1 MKNVSIKSSLL
12 LLVILLL
19 SCHNSVKNK
28 KNIIINVDNVK
39 LKNLTPIVTNSLD
52 SNFVYDLIETQKVQK
67 GDTVLFRKWGTGTI
81 DKKPILINN
90 DKTKYEVFGDSIVE
104 FYKTG
109 MEKFSTHKITVS
121 NNLNDNTLSF
131 YGITILNKD
140 KDAYAM
146 SQPSSLVKV
155 KKLSRTLGR
164 LDFSCEAF
172 DEFYV
177 DFKLKNNLLYIQ
189 RLSSLSY
196 SYSETYKYKLDT
208 LIVIKNNGFI
218 NAESLYF
225 SATREKNRVKKFK
238 DYKILNNKGFI
249 KNMDKKIRKNAIYPL
264 IVDFSKIGYSK
275 IIIPE
280 NDWCELSSKVILFK
294 LIFKNNIYLIKTELK
309 YCKLNIHFS
318 LSQEENGN
326 VKLSIQQETSPYW
339 NELTFVKKNTK
350 YQLKKAI
357 YIEYSEK
364 INKIIENDIKISFEN
379 GVYIVE

>member
-177 DFKLKNNLLYIQ
+177 DFKLKNNSIHIV

-196 SYSETYKYKLDT
+196 SYSETFKYELDT
-208 LIVIKNNGFI
+208 LIIIKNNDFI
-218 NAESLYF
+218 YPDSLYY
-225 SATREKNRVKKFK
+225 STTREKNRIKVK
-238 DYKILNNKGFI
+238 DN
-249 KNMDKKIRKNAIYPL
+249 RK
-264 IVDFSKIGYSK
+264 
-275 IIIPE
+275 
-280 NDWCELSSKVILFK
+280 
-294 LIFKNNIYLIKTELK
+294 
-309 YCKLNIHFS
+309 
-318 LSQEENGN
+318 
-326 VKLSIQQETSPYW
+326 
-339 NELTFVKKNTK
+339 
-350 YQLKKAI
+350 
-357 YIEYSEK
+357 
-364 INKIIENDIKISFEN
+364 
-379 GVYIVE
+379 